1 MEVYKA
7 MGAVQAQLAAVGISA
22 SEYNQGQ
29 KFNYRGI
36 AQMLNVIG
44 PMLAECGLLIT
55 PKIEKMK
62 QSDRATRNGGVMIQ
76 TQVTVE
82 YTFVSTKDGS
92 THRAVT
98 AGEGMDSGDKS
109 MPKAMTSA
117 FKTLLIQSF
126 CIPLDGT
133 PDADGESPAEV
144 VQEIARIS
152 PEDAGAIRDLLRL
165 SETEEKTFCNWLA
178 SVDTVEELSSELA
191 GRARD
196 AINLKIRKMQEAA
209 R

>member
-1 MEVYKA
+1 
-7 MGAVQAQLAAVGISA
+7 
-22 SEYNQGQ
+22 
-29 KFNYRGI
+29 
-36 AQMLNVIG
+36 
-44 PMLAECGLLIT
+44 
-55 PKIEKMK
+55 
-62 QSDRATRNGGVMIQ
+62 
-76 TQVTVE
+76 
-82 YTFVSTKDGS
+82 
-92 THRAVT
+92 
-98 AGEGMDSGDKS
+98 MDSGDKS